1 MQETLN
7 KTEKSD
13 SHRLS
18 FIKLLPNILTIIS
31 ICCGM
36 TAVKY
41 ALDSHWENALLSI
54 IIAACF
60 DVLDGATARML
71 KASSRFGAELDSLAD
86 AVNFGVIPS
95 IIIYFWLKDITGSNF
110 DSYYLGWTWVACTL
124 FTACCLLRLAR
135 FNIMDQAVSKKNLA
149 NDFFI
154 GIPSPA
160 GAGIM
165 LLPIVITFIGGRFE
179 TSFELED
186 NLLVVV
192 ATIWVAIVSIL
203 LISNFPTISF
213 KKFRFKI
220 HKKSATLILVSTILL
235 ITLLLKEFWIT
246 ICVIQILYILSLPIF
261 ALVLRKVNQ

>member
-110 DSYYLGWTWVACTL
+110 DSYYLGWTWVPLL
-124 FTACCLLRLAR
+124 F
-135 FNIMDQAVSKKNLA
+135 
-149 NDFFI
+149 
-154 GIPSPA
+154 
-160 GAGIM
+160 
-165 LLPIVITFIGGRFE
+165 
-179 TSFELED
+179 
-186 NLLVVV
+186 
-192 ATIWVAIVSIL
+192 
-203 LISNFPTISF
+203 
-213 KKFRFKI
+213 
-220 HKKSATLILVSTILL
+220 SATG
-235 ITLLLKEFWIT
+235 KHE
-246 ICVIQILYILSLPIF
+246 
-261 ALVLRKVNQ
+261 